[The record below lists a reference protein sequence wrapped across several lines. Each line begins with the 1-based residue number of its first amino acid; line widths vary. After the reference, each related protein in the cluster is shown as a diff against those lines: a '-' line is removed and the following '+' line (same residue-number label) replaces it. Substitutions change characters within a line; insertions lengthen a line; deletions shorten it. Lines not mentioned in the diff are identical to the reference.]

1 LKELTVQQQESRP
14 LQT

>member
-1 LKELTVQQQESRP
+1 VQQQESRP